1 MKRGFIVVPASVLFI
16 GLFAG
21 TLLAAQR
28 PDSARS
34 QERLA
39 REVRHELVMLRFY
52 NVFDNLEYRVDGDV
66 VTLQGQVTRPT
77 LKTDA
82 ERAVIRIE
90 GVGEVVNNIEVLPP
104 SPADDRIRVAV
115 YRALFSQDS
124 SLFRYGMGV
133 VSPIRIVVK
142 NGHVTLLGVVN
153 SEADKNVATLRAK
166 TVWGTF
172 SVTNNLSIQK
182 G

>member
-1 MKRGFIVVPASVLFI
+1 MKRVALVVPASLLFV

-21 TLLAAQR
+21 NLLAAQR
-28 PDSARS
+28 ADSARG

-39 REVRHELVMLRFY
+39 REVRHELVMLPFY
-52 NVFDNLEYRVDGDV
+52 SMFNNLEYRVDGDV

-82 ERAVIRIE
+82 ERAVKRIE

-115 YRALFSQDS
+115 YRALFAQDS

-153 SEADKNVATLRAK
+153 SEADKNVASLRAK

-172 SVTNNLSIQK
+172 SVTNNLSVQK